1 MSQHYEM
8 IYILRPDLSEEQ
20 ANQAVS
26 KYQDFLTKNSAVDI
40 KVKVWGKRRLAYPIQ
55 KKLDGIYVQFNYQ
68 ADGTQIE
75 PLERIMRLEEDVLRY
90 LTIKIDED
98 SVEQVSELDN
108 NDSNSEVGERPE
120 ESENTTFKAS
130 ESETIETKVA
140 ESVVFKG

>member
-20 ANQAVS
+20 ANQAVT
-26 KYQDFLTKNSAVDI
+26 KYQDFLIKNNAIDI
-40 KVKVWGKRRLAYPIQ
+40 KVNVWGKRRLAYPIQ

-90 LTIKIDED
+90 LTIK
-98 SVEQVSELDN
+98 VEEALIEQTSELDN
-108 NDSNSEVGERPE
+108 NEINPEIVKKSEELDNNNPKT
-120 ESENTTFKAS
+120 SEAKTVEPIAS
-130 ESETIETKVA
+130 ED
-140 ESVVFKG
+140 

>member
-20 ANQAVS
+20 ANQAVT
-26 KYQDFLTKNSAVDI
+26 KYQDFLIKNNAIDI
-40 KVKVWGKRRLAYPIQ
+40 KVNVWGKRRLAYPIQ

-90 LTIKIDED
+90 LTIKVEED
-98 SVEQVSELDN
+98 LIEQTSELDN
-108 NDSNSEVGERPE
+108 NEINPEIVKKSEELDNSNPKTSEAKTVEPI
-120 ESENTTFKAS
+120 AS
-130 ESETIETKVA
+130 ED
-140 ESVVFKG
+140 

>member
-20 ANQAVS
+20 ANQAVT
-26 KYQDFLTKNSAVDI
+26 KYQDFLIKNNAIDI
-40 KVKVWGKRRLAYPIQ
+40 KVNVWGKRRLAYPIQ

-90 LTIKIDED
+90 LTIKVEED
-98 SVEQVSELDN
+98 LIEQTSELDN
-108 NDSNSEVGERPE
+108 NEINPEIVKKSEELDNNNPKT
-120 ESENTTFKAS
+120 SEAKTLEPIAS
-130 ESETIETKVA
+130 ED
-140 ESVVFKG
+140 

>member
-90 LTIKIDED
+90 LTIKLDED
-98 SVEQVSELDN
+98 SIEQASELDN
-108 NDSNSEVGERPE
+108 DDSNSEVKEKPE
-120 ESENTTFKAS
+120 ESEKTTSKAS
-130 ESETIETKVA
+130 ESETVETKIA
-140 ESVVFKG
+140 EPVVSEG

>member
-20 ANQAVS
+20 ANQAVT
-26 KYQDFLTKNSAVDI
+26 KYQDFLIKNNAIDI
-40 KVKVWGKRRLAYPIQ
+40 KVNVWGKRRLAYPIQ

-90 LTIKIDED
+90 LTIKVEED
-98 SVEQVSELDN
+98 LIEQTSELDN
-108 NDSNSEVGERPE
+108 NEINPE
-120 ESENTTFKAS
+120 IVKKSEN
-130 ESETIETKVA
+130 
-140 ESVVFKG
+140 